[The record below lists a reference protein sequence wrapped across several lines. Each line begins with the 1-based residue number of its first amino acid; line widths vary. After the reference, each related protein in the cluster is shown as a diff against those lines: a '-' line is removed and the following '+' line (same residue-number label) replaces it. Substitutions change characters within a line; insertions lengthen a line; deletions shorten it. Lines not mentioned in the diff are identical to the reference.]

1 MSGSGAG
8 STVLDSLRADFDK
21 AMAQPTTL
29 QRYRALQSVVA
40 GCEKLHKKVTRNLKE
55 NQKDET
61 YLEAEKRYITKH
73 ETKLDAL
80 AQGLFR
86 CYESPGKARETLDRL
101 CGDYDTNYA
110 LEVVRLGI
118 RRLAKPVGLD
128 ILGIKSEGRRVAE
141 EYFESTLLPSLEKLI
156 PDHGDYIKLKRLDVD
171 ERYEKVLHEIEMG
184 RQAVAAVEAGLKKY
198 RKELETAAKALTE
211 EEVGE
216 LSTEELAERLMI
228 LPPKMREAILDAKRE
243 AMKKPRDSL

>member
-1 MSGSGAG
+1 M
-8 STVLDSLRADFDK
+8 D
-21 AMAQPTTL
+21 
-29 QRYRALQSVVA
+29 
-40 GCEKLHKKVTRNLKE
+40 CEKLHKKVTKSLKE
-55 NQKDET
+55 HQKDET

-101 CGDYDTNYA
+101 CGDYNTNYA

-118 RRLAKPVGLD
+118 RRLAKPLGFDV
-128 ILGIKSEGRRVAE
+128 LGIKSDSRRVAE

-171 ERYEKVLHEIEMG
+171 ERYAKVLHEIEIG
-184 RQAVAAVEAGLKKY
+184 RQAVAAVEAGRKKY
-198 RKELETAAKALTE
+198 RNELETAAKALSE
-211 EEVGE
+211 EEVSQ
-216 LSTEELAERLMI
+216 LNAEEASERLLL
-228 LPPKMREAILDAKRE
+228 LPVKMREALLEAKLDST
-243 AMKKPRDSL
+243 KKPRRLP